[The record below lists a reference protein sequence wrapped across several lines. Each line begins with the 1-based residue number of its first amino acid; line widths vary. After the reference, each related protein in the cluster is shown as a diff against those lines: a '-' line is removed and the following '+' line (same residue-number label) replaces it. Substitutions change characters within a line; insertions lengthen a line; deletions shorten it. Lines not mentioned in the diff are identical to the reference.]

1 MRPCGICSYKGIT
14 PTLLSGAPY
23 VGLQMTCYDTIKKWI
38 PKNEQGRTPLAW
50 TIPAGAVAG
59 LIAQTIT
66 YPGDTIRR
74 RMQTNGANGRERIY
88 STSWDCCKKT
98 FAKEGM
104 QGFFNGL
111 STNIVRSVPGA
122 GIQFMVYDALKRLV
136 GLHST

>member
-1 MRPCGICSYKGIT
+1 
-14 PTLLSGAPY
+14 
-23 VGLQMTCYDTIKKWI
+23 MTFYEVFKKLG
-38 PKNEQGRTPLAW
+38 PKNDEGRTSLFF

-74 RMQTNGANGRERIY
+74 RMQTNGANGQARIY

-98 FAKEGM
+98 FAKEGIH
-104 QGFFNGL
+104 GFFNGL

-122 GIQFMVYDALKRLV
+122 GIQFAVYDGLKRLI